1 MIDKVLDNQPP
12 SHQKDEDKISIQDLK
27 KIKLVVGKII
37 AAEAIQD
44 ADKLLK
50 LNVDLGNEDKRQVFA
65 GIKSNYEPNSL
76 INKLVIVVANL
87 QPRKMRF
94 GESQAMLLA
103 ASDNEGVFLLSP
115 DSGAKP
121 GMIVS

>member
-1 MIDKVLDNQPP
+1 MHIYDT
-12 SHQKDEDKISIQDLK
+12 SAEKISLSIQDLK
-27 KIKLVVGKII
+27 KIKLVVGQII
-37 AAEAIQD
+37 TAEAIED

-50 LNVDLGNEDKRQVFA
+50 LNVDLGNGDNRQVFA
-65 GIKSNYEPNSL
+65 GIKSNYEPDSL

-103 ASDNEGVFLLSP
+103 ASGEEGVFLLSP

>member
-1 MIDKVLDNQPP
+1 M
-12 SHQKDEDKISIQDLK
+12 
-27 KIKLVVGKII
+27 KIK
-37 AAEAIQD
+37 D
-44 ADKLLK
+44 
-50 LNVDLGNEDKRQVFA
+50 VF

-94 GESQAMLLA
+94 GESQATLRLVVKK
-103 ASDNEGVFLLSP
+103 VFSFIP

-121 GMIVS
+121 EYCS